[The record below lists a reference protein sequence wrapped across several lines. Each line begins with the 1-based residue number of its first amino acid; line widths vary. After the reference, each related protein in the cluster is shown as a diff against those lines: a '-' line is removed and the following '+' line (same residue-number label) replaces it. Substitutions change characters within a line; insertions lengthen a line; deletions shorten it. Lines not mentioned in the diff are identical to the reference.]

1 MSKQTT
7 IVCLDVA
14 YGDTAAAV
22 AGALVLGW
30 DADSASQTVV
40 RRFEGPPA
48 SYEPGAFYRR
58 ELPLLL
64 PVIAELATSVDAIVI
79 DGYVWLED
87 NRPGLGGH
95 LFASLGCRIPVIGVA
110 KTRYRNDTWSIPVL
124 RGTSTQPLFVTS
136 AGFQATEAAHCI
148 RRMHGDHR
156 IPTILALVDKAARDG
171 LASHE

>member
-1 MSKQTT
+1 MCKQPA

-14 YGDTAAAV
+14 YSDTAAAV
-22 AGALVLGW
+22 AGALVEGW
-30 DADSASQTVV
+30 NADGACQLLV

-48 SYEPGAFYRR
+48 SYEPGAFYQR

-64 PVIAELATSVDAIVI
+64 PVISEFATSIDAIVI

-87 NRPGLGGH
+87 KRPGLGGH
-95 LFASLGCRIPVIGVA
+95 LFASLGGRIPVIGVA
-110 KTRYRNDTWSIPVL
+110 KTRYRNDIWSIPVL

-136 AGFQATEAAHCI
+136 AGIQATEAAHCV

-156 IPTILALVDKAARDG
+156 IPTILALVDGAARDG
-171 LASHE
+171 LKKRE

>member
-1 MSKQTT
+1 MSKRCT
-7 IVCLDVA
+7 IACVDVA

-22 AGALVLGW
+22 AGAVAQGW
-30 DADSASQTVV
+30 DAGSASQMLV

-48 SYEPGAFYRR
+48 GYEPGAFYRR

-64 PVIAELATSVDAIVI
+64 PVVAELATSIDVIII

-87 NRPGLGGH
+87 DRLGLGGH

-124 RGTSTQPLFVTS
+124 RGTSRQALFVTS
-136 AGFQATEAAHCI
+136 TGIQVTEAAHCV

-156 IPTILALVDKAARDG
+156 IPTILTLVDRAARDG
-171 LASHE
+171 LNRSG